1 MLAERVKEW
10 TQNWKQQ
17 GIEEGIEQGMQ
28 QGEAGFLLRLLEWRF
43 GPVDEAV
50 RERIRVA
57 DTQTLQVWGKRILTA
72 QTIEEVFGD

>member
-43 GPVDEAV
+43 DPVDEPT
-50 RERIRVA
+50 RERVKAA
-57 DTQTLQVWGKRILTA
+57 DSQILQVWGKRILTA
-72 QTIEEVFGD
+72 QTIEEMFGD